1 MSRSPVRWLPVP
13 ALIHLNG
20 SSGIGKSTL
29 AALYADRHPGVL
41 NLDTDQIL
49 PLIGGWRDDFWAAL
63 NVARRLAVAMAGTH
77 LASGHDVVMPQL
89 VTDVSEVVEFEA
101 AARAN
106 GAGYREIVLTA
117 ARDAA
122 LDRFAGRAGSGDL
135 AAHRYIDEV
144 VAQHGG
150 PALLTKIHRQLTEF
164 AASRPDCVVIDTD
177 GQATERTYAAVLAAL
192 A

>member
-1 MSRSPVRWLPVP
+1 MP

-20 SSGIGKSTL
+20 PSGIGKSTL

-41 NLDTDQIL
+41 NLDADQL
-49 PLIGGWRDDFWAAL
+49 VPLIGGWREDFWETL
-63 NVARRLAVAMAGTH
+63 HVARRLAVAMAATH

-89 VTDVSEVVEFEA
+89 VTDVSEVVEFED

-106 GAGYREIVLTA
+106 GAVYREIVLTA

-135 AAHRYIDEV
+135 AAHRYIDEI

-150 PALLTKIHRQLTEF
+150 PALLAKIHRQLTEF
-164 AASRPDCVVIDTD
+164 AAGRPGCVVIDT
-177 GQATERTYAAVLAAL
+177 GGREPEQTYAAVLAAL